1 MKQILLRIG
10 TLSALVLALAARVVA
25 QEPVPAYLDDN
36 QPIEVRIEDALSRMT
51 LKEKIDMIHAQ
62 SKFSAPGCPRLGI
75 PELWLSDGP
84 HGVRMEFVWD
94 NWDHAD
100 WTNDSCTAYPALT
113 CLAATFN
120 PKLAFRYGNAIGQEA
135 RYRKR
140 ILSWDPASTSTAPR

>member
-94 NWDHAD
+94 NWD
-100 WTNDSCTAYPALT
+100 
-113 CLAATFN
+113 
-120 PKLAFRYGNAIGQEA
+120 
-135 RYRKR
+135 
-140 ILSWDPASTSTAPR
+140 LSLIHISEPTRH